1 MLEPVEL
8 NLYPSSFD
16 CLSWSTDGDLAIALG
31 EYVYVLIPQI
41 SPATDAT
48 SNAKWTSTKFRA
60 NLFTNKDWPMTFP
73 QASATFS
80 IGAEQSSS
88 SVVDLSWSP
97 AGLGR
102 YNRPVLAVLTSN
114 LILSL
119 WELADGQSKWV
130 RVMIVNHA
138 AKGFFAATGGYDEQ
152 TLRRKQNVRSFC
164 WGPLCAK
171 SGGDDIGNRPFGLAD
186 TSLLAIGNDCN
197 DLTLI
202 RIRNDRI
209 GPGWSAEVVSHN
221 SLSPPTAP
229 SPHTQKNTLF
239 GMAMNSL
246 YIISRISWSAWSYNQ
261 DEQGRPRYSSPL
273 AVIYGTEVRVY
284 LIHTRPEEGED
295 LAEGNELSSRLDLRL
310 SEPVPLPEDEQFL
323 QLRFKDRLHWVPH
336 KGTDGG
342 SFSLA
347 AAFVGGYGVIT
358 FDGLLG
364 PKPDS
369 NLSLYQSMRAG
380 NGGGMPD
387 LQWENITGMTSIP
400 DPQTATSTLHIVNQ
414 PSSFQSITL
423 PIPHQLPPPNT
434 TQATDLHHQ
443 IESFR
448 SRFDL
453 DHDLAGMSQATTWGL
468 ATCNGWLAACFTLH
482 PTDMIEYITTAKEH
496 ATVVFAP
503 PHQTIDGQVQVDL
516 GFPWRV
522 PGAITPETTHES
534 RAAVLAFMLDEQH
547 WPATAGPWDKKL
559 LYAALCCV
567 ITCHPDHPRLLRL
580 AKSTAQYLARE
591 TGLDLSREIN
601 TIEELEAHGGDLHG
615 AHRRTIPPQPADLR
629 MGAGGE
635 VFEFCEVCGEGIEWY
650 AAEEAQCAQ
659 GHVFGSVGFE
669 TLRDLWE

>member
-88 SVVDLSWSP
+88 NVVDLSWSP

-138 AKGFFAATGGYDEQ
+138 AKGFFAATGDYDEQ
-152 TLRRKQNVRSFC
+152 ILRRKQNVRSFC

-171 SGGDDIGNRPFGLAD
+171 SNGDDIGNRPFDLAD
-186 TSLLAIGNDCN
+186 TSLLAVGNDCD

-202 RIRNDRI
+202 RIRNDRT

-229 SPHTQKNTLF
+229 SPHTQTNTLF

-246 YIISRISWSAWSYNQ
+246 YIISRISWSDWSYNQ
-261 DEQGRPRYSSPL
+261 DEQGRLRYSSPL
-273 AVIYGTEVRVY
+273 AVIYSAEVRVY

-336 KGTDGG
+336 KGTDDG

-347 AAFVGGYGVIT
+347 AAFVGGYVVIT

-369 NLSLYQSMRAG
+369 HLSLYQSMRAG

-503 PHQTIDGQVQVDL
+503 PHQTIDGQAQVDL

-591 TGLDLSREIN
+591 TGLDLSGEIN

-615 AHRRTIPPQPADLR
+615 VHRRTIPPQPADLR